1 MRPIAYLALAS
12 CLVAVGCTKQNT
24 DRSYAGTAKYRYE
37 LGLEAL
43 DDGNYLEAIQQFTLV
58 KNRFAYSRYASLAE
72 VRIADTYFDQAKHI
86 EAIDA
91 YRTFVQRRPNHPEVP
106 YALYRVG
113 ESYFQQR
120 PSDFVLFPPVFEKDL
135 GTTKDALRSFE
146 TYLTRFPQHERV
158 PDARE
163 RVLAARQ
170 TLADYEL
177 YVARFYIQRERPTS
191 ARGRLEVVVRD
202 FEDVPDRWRDGAR
215 LLIDVLRELEQDEQ
229 ARQVA
234 AQLIE
239 KQPRSDEA
247 EEARGLYPNR

>member
-1 MRPIAYLALAS
+1 MRPLVYLILAS

-72 VRIADTYFDQAKHI
+72 VRIADTYFDQAKYI

-158 PDARE
+158 TDARE
-163 RVLAARQ
+163 RVLTARQ

-202 FEDVPDRWRDGAR
+202 FEDVPDRWRDGAL
-215 LLIDVLRELEQDEQ
+215 LLIDVLRDLDEDTR

-239 KQPRSDEA
+239 KQPSSDEA
-247 EEARGLYPNR
+247 EEARGLYPTR